1 MYIKSP
7 INSFFNLYHLKK
19 YIKDIDGFISGGCFK
34 NVFKHQKIR
43 DIDIFFRNQDDFDK
57 AVKFYSSNYKKMFE
71 NDNCIAF
78 SDHKNGMQIEL
89 VRSIFGTPEEI
100 TDNFDFTIVKAS
112 LVKTEVNKLL
122 EESIT
127 QADNLLGDEPEV
139 EFNYEFIYHDKFF
152 EHLLCNKLVID
163 DKMPKSVATFNR
175 VLKYTGYGFGLC
187 RESKIKLVEA
197 IKAEGNSNDI
207 NGELYFGFD

>member
-100 TDNFDFTIVKAS
+100 TDNFDFTIVKAAYYNPP
-112 LVKTEVNKLL
+112 K
-122 EESIT
+122 
-127 QADNLLGDEPEV
+127 DEQEIQ
-139 EFNYEFIYHDKFF
+139 FIFHPDFF
-152 EHLLCNKLVID
+152 EHLLLKRLVLD
-163 DKMPKSVATFNR
+163 DAIPRAVATLNR
-175 VLKYTGYGFGLC
+175 SWKYASYGFGLC
-187 RESKIKLVEA
+187 RESKVKL
-197 IKAEGNSNDI
+197 SNEIINKGVVDDI
-207 NGELYFGFD
+207 NGDLYFGYD

>member
-112 LVKTEVNKLL
+112 LVKTEVNKFTNTVKEHFSQNSSVKYLTLFLILILIALILYCLL
-122 EESIT
+122 N
-127 QADNLLGDEPEV
+127 DKLNL
-139 EFNYEFIYHDKFF
+139 
-152 EHLLCNKLVID
+152 
-163 DKMPKSVATFNR
+163 
-175 VLKYTGYGFGLC
+175 
-187 RESKIKLVEA
+187 
-197 IKAEGNSNDI
+197 
-207 NGELYFGFD
+207 